1 MKTFYLFLAGLV
13 LPAQIIFAARPRIGL
28 VLEGGG
34 ALGLA
39 HIGVIRYLEE
49 HHVPVDLVAGTSMGG
64 LVGGLYAMGNSP
76 AEIDALT
83 DKIDWAAVLSG
94 KTALQDLN
102 FRRKEDRFAFPNN
115 LELGIKHRKVVFP
128 AGLNS
133 GHQAGLVFDRATLAY
148 DGLNSFDELPIPF
161 RCVATD
167 ITSGREKV
175 FSEGSLSQALRATM
189 SIPGVFAPVI
199 INEHVYT
206 DGGAINNLPVD
217 VARKA
222 GADIVIAVYLDP
234 GPPDPTAYES
244 PLTVASR
251 NISIMVAANEL
262 HSLASADIL
271 LSVDLHG
278 VASFDFDQSAK
289 IIPKGYEAA
298 VNKQQMLGKFALEPA
313 EWSAYVAARAAKIRR
328 SVPIPTFL
336 EVVGARSNY
345 ARALEENLTQ
355 YIGSPI
361 DPPALERSLTKIVGT
376 GVMSSVGY
384 SLVRRDGQEGLAVRA
399 YEKSYGPP
407 FLNLGISINGASPN
421 NVLFGMAARLTF
433 LDWGGYRAEWR
444 NDAFFGSTYGVSS
457 EYYRPFTASSKWFAA
472 PRIYAVSSP
481 FNIYVA
487 DQRAA
492 QYRLERD
499 GFGIDAGYA
508 ISSRA
513 EFRAG
518 EDLLWFK
525 TKKVISV
532 DPFPDSTTKQFVSS
546 AKFRYYGVDNVQ
558 LPRQGL
564 IVESSGS
571 WYYRNTKLGSFPQAQ
586 LTGTYFKPVS
596 EPGSIFVRADAG
608 TSFDTRSS
616 KLDLQAFSLGGPL
629 RLGAY
634 GQNELLGNGYFLLQ
648 GGYEHKLMHFSP
660 LIGEGLYGVTLFEI
674 GKVYDNLETPATLAL
689 DGSVAMVART
699 ALGPIFIGGSFG
711 NNGHRRWWFGLGRI
725 F

>member
-1 MKTFYLFLAGLV
+1 MKTFCLFLAGLV

-83 DKIDWAAVLSG
+83 DEIDWAAVLSG

-102 FRRKEDRFAFPNN
+102 FRRKEDRFAFPNS
-115 LELGIKHRKVVFP
+115 LELGIKHKKVVFP

-148 DGLNSFDELPIPF
+148 GGLNSFDELPIPF

-199 INEHVYT
+199 IDGHVYT

-271 LSVDLHG
+271 LSADMHG

-298 VNKQQMLGKFALEPA
+298 VNKQQMLGKLALEPA
-313 EWSAYVAARAAKIRR
+313 EWSAYVAARDAKIRR
-328 SVPIPTFL
+328 SSPVPAFL
-336 EVVGARSNY
+336 EVVGTRPNY
-345 ARALEENLTQ
+345 TRALEESLTQ
-355 YIGSPI
+355 YVGKPI
-361 DPPALERSLTKIVGT
+361 DPPALEQSLTKIVGT

-384 SLVRRDGQEGLAVRA
+384 SLVRRDGQQGLAVRA

-407 FLNLGISINGASPN
+407 FLNLGFSINGASPN
-421 NVLFGMAARLTF
+421 SVLFGMAARLTF

-444 NDAFFGSTYGVSS
+444 NDAFFGSIYGVSS

-481 FNIYVA
+481 FNIYLE

-513 EFRAG
+513 EFRVG

-532 DPFPDSTTKQFVSS
+532 DPFPDSTTKQLVSS
-546 AKFRYYGVDNVQ
+546 ARFRYYGVDNVQ

-571 WYYRNTKLGSFPQAQ
+571 WYYRKAKLGSFPQAQ
-586 LTGTYFKPVS
+586 FTGTYFKPVS
-596 EPGSIFVRADAG
+596 EPSSIFFRADSG
-608 TSFDTRSS
+608 TSFGTRSS

-634 GQNELLGNGYFLLQ
+634 GQNELLGNEYFLLQ

-689 DGSVAMVART
+689 DGSVAVVART